1 MNDDD
6 NKPKTDYKGACVGQE
21 GKQIQEQDR
30 NKGAGAGEEGGY
42 DTVQQDFFVV
52 TGASKG
58 MADVRGTNGARSSE
72 GDTAWFLC
80 SEVSKMSEGM

>member
-1 MNDDD
+1 M
-6 NKPKTDYKGACVGQE
+6 
-21 GKQIQEQDR
+21 
-30 NKGAGAGEEGGY
+30 GY

-58 MADVRGTNGARSSE
+58 MADVKGTNGARSSE